1 MKERSNRAR
10 AGAAEPSS
18 AGATPP
24 PQLTVDDELGRIIGG
39 LGPKIRELLEGQA
52 LLLAQLAERSDVSAA
67 AIHKLERSG
76 MVPTIA
82 TLMKLANALN
92 RPVSYF
98 VDEESVVERPVVFTA
113 AAQRRP
119 VYTSKTGLE
128 LRSITGAYGRFF
140 MAGAAATVSPQA
152 DSGRRAME
160 HPGEELVF
168 VIRGTLDFD
177 VDGVT
182 HRLGPGDAL
191 HFRTD
196 RPHRWCNPGTEPA
209 EAVWMALRPM

>member
-1 MKERSNRAR
+1 MKERSTRASVQ
-10 AGAAEPSS
+10 AED
-18 AGATPP
+18 PP
-24 PQLTVDDELGRIIGG
+24 PDSAASPSTAENELGRIIGS
-39 LGPKIRELLEGQA
+39 LGPKIRELRQQKGLSLQ
-52 LLLAQLAERSDVSAA
+52 QLAERSDVSAA

-98 VDEESVVERPVVFTA
+98 VDEESVIDRPVVYTA
-113 AAQRRP
+113 ADQGRP
-119 VYTSKTGLE
+119 VYTSKSGLE
-128 LRSITGAYGRFF
+128 LRSISGAYGRFF

-152 DSGRRAME
+152 DSGRKAME
-160 HPGEELVF
+160 HPGEELVY
-168 VIRGTLDFD
+168 VVRGALDFE

-182 HRLGPGDAL
+182 HHLEAGDAL

-196 RPHRWCNPGTEPA
+196 RPHRWCNPTAEPA
-209 EAVWMALRPM
+209 GAVWMALRPM

>member
-1 MKERSNRAR
+1 MKQRSNRAA
-10 AGAAEPSS
+10 AGAAVPLSE
-18 AGATPP
+18 AGGAVPATAA
-24 PQLTVDDELGRIIGG
+24 DELGRIISS
-39 LGPKIRELLEGQA
+39 LGPKIRELRQQKGLSLQ
-52 LLLAQLAERSDVSAA
+52 QLAERSDVSAA

-82 TLMKLANALN
+82 TLMKLATALN

-113 AAQRRP
+113 ADQRRP
-119 VYTSKTGLE
+119 VYTSKGGLE

-140 MAGAAATVSPQA
+140 MAGAAATVNAGA
-152 DSGRRAME
+152 DSGRKAME
-160 HPGEELVF
+160 HPGEELVY
-168 VIRGTLDFD
+168 VVSGTLSFE

-182 HRLGPGDAL
+182 HQLGPGDAL

-196 RPHRWCNPGTEPA
+196 RPHRWCNPGSGPA
-209 EAVWMALRPM
+209 QAVWMALRPM

>member
-1 MKERSNRAR
+1 MKERSTRVRAR
-10 AGAAEPSS
+10 AAD
-18 AGATPP
+18 PP
-24 PQLTVDDELGRIIGG
+24 PDSAVPPPTAENELGRIIGS
-39 LGPKIRELLEGQA
+39 LGPKIRELRQQKGLSLQ
-52 LLLAQLAERSDVSAA
+52 QLAERSDVSAA

-98 VDEESVVERPVVFTA
+98 VDEESVIDRPVVYTA
-113 AAQRRP
+113 AQQGRH
-119 VYTSKTGLE
+119 VYTSKSGLE
-128 LRSITGAYGRFF
+128 LRSISGAYGRFF
-140 MAGAAATVSPQA
+140 MAGAAATVGPQA
-152 DSGRRAME
+152 DSGRKAME
-160 HPGEELVF
+160 HPGEELVY
-168 VIRGTLDFD
+168 VVSGSLDFE

-182 HRLGPGDAL
+182 HRLGAGDAL

-196 RPHRWCNPGTEPA
+196 RPHRWCNPTAEPA

>member
-1 MKERSNRAR
+1 MKERSRRAR
-10 AGAAEPSS
+10 PAAAEPLQEC
-18 AGATPP
+18 AAPP
-24 PQLTVDDELGRIIGG
+24 PTAEDELGRIIGS
-39 LGPKIRELLEGQA
+39 LGPKIRELRQQKGLSLQ
-52 LLLAQLAERSDVSAA
+52 QLAERSDVSAA

-82 TLMKLANALN
+82 TLMKLATALN

-98 VDEESVVERPVVFTA
+98 VDEESVVERPVVFTPA
-113 AAQRRP
+113 GHRRP
-119 VYTSKTGLE
+119 VYTSKAGLE

-140 MAGAAATVSPQA
+140 MAGAAEKVSPHA
-152 DSGRRAME
+152 DSGRKAME

-168 VIRGTLDFD
+168 VVRGTLDFEI
-177 VDGVT
+177 DGVT

-196 RPHRWCNPGTEPA
+196 RPHRWCNPTAQPA

>member
-1 MKERSNRAR
+1 MKERSHRAR
-10 AGAAEPSS
+10 PAAAEPLQEC
-18 AGATPP
+18 AAPP
-24 PQLTVDDELGRIIGG
+24 PTAEDELGRIIGS
-39 LGPKIRELLEGQA
+39 LGPKIRELRQQKGLSLQ
-52 LLLAQLAERSDVSAA
+52 QLAERSDVSAA

-82 TLMKLANALN
+82 TLMKLATALN

-98 VDEESVVERPVVFTA
+98 VDEESVVERPVVFTPA
-113 AAQRRP
+113 GHRRP
-119 VYTSKTGLE
+119 VYTSKAGLE

-140 MAGAAATVSPQA
+140 MAGAAATVSPHA
-152 DSGRRAME
+152 DSGRKAME

-168 VIRGTLDFD
+168 VVRGTLDFE

-196 RPHRWCNPGTEPA
+196 RPHRWCNPTAQPA

>member
-1 MKERSNRAR
+1 MKERSTGARAR
-10 AGAAEPSS
+10 AAD
-18 AGATPP
+18 PP
-24 PQLTVDDELGRIIGG
+24 PDTAAPPSTAENELGRIIGS
-39 LGPKIRELLEGQA
+39 LGPKIRELRQQKGLSLQ
-52 LLLAQLAERSDVSAA
+52 QLAERSDVSAA

-98 VDEESVVERPVVFTA
+98 VDEESVIDRPVVYTA
-113 AAQRRP
+113 AEQGRH
-119 VYTSKTGLE
+119 VYTSKSGLE
-128 LRSITGAYGRFF
+128 LRSISGAYGRFF
-140 MAGAAATVSPQA
+140 MAGAAAIVSPMA
-152 DSGRRAME
+152 DSGRKAME
-160 HPGEELVF
+160 HPGEELVYVVSGSLQF
-168 VIRGTLDFD
+168 E

-182 HRLGPGDAL
+182 HRLGAGDAL

-196 RPHRWCNPGTEPA
+196 RPHRWCNPTAEPA

>member
-1 MKERSNRAR
+1 MKERSTRAR
-10 AGAAEPSS
+10 AGAAEPSP
-18 AGATPP
+18 AGAAPP
-24 PQLTVDDELGRIIGG
+24 PLTAEDELGRIIGS
-39 LGPKIRELLEGQA
+39 LGPKIRELRQQKGLSLQ
-52 LLLAQLAERSDVSAA
+52 QLAERSDVSAA

-82 TLMKLANALN
+82 TLMKLATALN

-113 AAQRRP
+113 AGQRRP
-119 VYTSKTGLE
+119 VYTSKAGLE

-152 DSGRRAME
+152 DSGRKAME

-168 VIRGTLDFD
+168 VVRGTLDFE

-182 HRLGPGDAL
+182 HRLGAGDAL

-196 RPHRWCNPGTEPA
+196 RPHRWCNPTDEPA

>member
-1 MKERSNRAR
+1 MTGRSNRAR
-10 AGAAEPSS
+10 AAAEPLPGQ
-18 AGATPP
+18 AEEPQPGAEN
-24 PQLTVDDELGRIIGG
+24 ELGRIIGS
-39 LGPKIRELLEGQA
+39 LGPKIRELRQQKGLSLQ
-52 LLLAQLAERSDVSAA
+52 QLAERSDVSAA

-82 TLMKLANALN
+82 TLMKLATALN

-98 VDEESVVERPVVFTA
+98 VDEEAVVERPVVFTA
-113 AAQRRP
+113 ADQRRP
-119 VYTSKTGLE
+119 VFTSKTGLE

-140 MAGAAATVSPQA
+140 MAGAAATVGPHA
-152 DSGRRAME
+152 DSGRRPME
-160 HPGEELVF
+160 HPGEELVYLISGALEF
-168 VIRGTLDFD
+168 E
-177 VDGVT
+177 VDGIA

-196 RPHRWCNPGTEPA
+196 RPHSWRNPCAEPA

>member
-1 MKERSNRAR
+1 MKERTPRAR
-10 AGAAEPSS
+10 VRAAD
-18 AGATPP
+18 PP
-24 PQLTVDDELGRIIGG
+24 PDGPAPLSTPEGELGRIIGS
-39 LGPKIRELLEGQA
+39 LGPKIRELRQQKGLSLQ
-52 LLLAQLAERSDVSAA
+52 QLAERSDVSAA

-98 VDEESVVERPVVFTA
+98 VDEESVIDRPVVHTHA
-113 AAQRRP
+113 DQGRP
-119 VYTSKTGLE
+119 VYTSKSGLE
-128 LRSITGAYGRFF
+128 LRSISGAYGRFF
-140 MAGAAATVSPQA
+140 MAGAAALVGPQA
-152 DSGRRAME
+152 NSGRKAME
-160 HPGEELVF
+160 HPGEELVY
-168 VIRGTLDFD
+168 VVRGALDFE

-182 HRLGPGDAL
+182 HHLGAGDAL

-196 RPHRWCNPGTEPA
+196 RPHRWCNPTAEPA

>member
-1 MKERSNRAR
+1 MKERSTRAPAR
-10 AGAAEPSS
+10 AAD
-18 AGATPP
+18 PP
-24 PQLTVDDELGRIIGG
+24 PDSAAPPSTAENELGRIIGS
-39 LGPKIRELLEGQA
+39 LGPKIRELRQQKGLSLQ
-52 LLLAQLAERSDVSAA
+52 QLAERSDVSAA

-98 VDEESVVERPVVFTA
+98 VDEESVIDRPVVYTA
-113 AAQRRP
+113 AGQGRH
-119 VYTSKTGLE
+119 VYTSKSGLE
-128 LRSITGAYGRFF
+128 LRSISGAYGRFF
-140 MAGAAATVSPQA
+140 MAGAAAIVSPRA
-152 DSGRRAME
+152 DSGRKAME
-160 HPGEELVF
+160 HPGEELVYVVSGSLQF
-168 VIRGTLDFD
+168 E

-182 HRLGPGDAL
+182 HRLGAGDAL

-196 RPHRWCNPGTEPA
+196 RPHRWCNPTAEPA